1 MKKNSKVIRKDYK
14 LLSEKYGYQD
24 LYHRDYYGIFT
35 KNGSLKIDTK
45 RFEKYF
51 SSCLDK
57 DCDFTRNT
65 VYFKPLKREKY
76 DYCMNYF
83 IDAIEESRKIWYE
96 QKNSFHQ
103 MLDDFAKK
111 EYSKEVPNWDFEMN
125 CGILEPDEWELSN
138 RMEKTLYYERLKS
151 KINERAYYLM
161 TTLYL
166 ETIQQIAS
174 HLEHAMI
181 FTMQKMGYQGDRCG
195 RLDIFKFM
203 DGRIGRSENK
213 IRSLSHFESFDKFYS
228 IWNFTK
234 HNSPSTYKK
243 IKKNW
248 PELLYSKEKDSWF
261 TLDFPSE
268 HLAIE
273 YLKINDKFITSLF
286 DPLLEFYYEFCELCY
301 GEPKHHS
308 LWDYDDYFLD
318 IVDEHIKDEKELIEN
333 PMGLPWWL

>member
-1 MKKNSKVIRKDYK
+1 
-14 LLSEKYGYQD
+14 
-24 LYHRDYYGIFT
+24 
-35 KNGSLKIDTK
+35 
-45 RFEKYF
+45 
-51 SSCLDK
+51 
-57 DCDFTRNT
+57 
-65 VYFKPLKREKY
+65 
-76 DYCMNYF
+76 
-83 IDAIEESRKIWYE
+83 
-96 QKNSFHQ
+96 
-103 MLDDFAKK
+103 
-111 EYSKEVPNWDFEMN
+111 
-125 CGILEPDEWELSN
+125 
-138 RMEKTLYYERLKS
+138 
-151 KINERAYYLM
+151 
-161 TTLYL
+161 
-166 ETIQQIAS
+166 
-174 HLEHAMI
+174 
-181 FTMQKMGYQGDRCG
+181 
-195 RLDIFKFM
+195 M